1 MGINEAFAEITG
13 LAEKLGFKNLDEH
26 PGLWEYE
33 IDDKWKV
40 KVNWHDEMVDLVQ
53 GHHCL
58 VLYHGWPVGMFHR
71 LGGWMTWG
79 PIKNAQVFMEAVR
92 KRAAELKKSS
102 KSNHIKRGE
111 SSSEKIND
119 LGKEYFDNLNYW
131 TRLDD

>member
-1 MGINEAFAEITG
+1 MNEAFLEITG
-13 LAEKLGFKNLDEH
+13 LAEKLGFKNLDKH

-33 IDDKWKV
+33 IDDKWTV
-40 KVNWHDEMVDLVQ
+40 KVNTHDQMVGLVQ

-58 VLYHGWPVGMFHR
+58 VLYHGWPAGMFHR

-92 KRAAELKKSS
+92 KRAMELKKNSMV
-102 KSNHIKRGE
+102 NHIERRE
-111 SSSEKIND
+111 YSPEKIND
-119 LGKEYFDNLNYW
+119 LGKENFDNLNYW